1 MAEPGNA
8 NSITHCK
15 TPLTIA
21 QASHTS
27 DNLVSGNERKLGVRQ
42 VAVDHVEIGAA
53 NRACPDFDKHLAGTG
68 TRHLPFNQP
77 ERMTSSLEHHRLHV
91 STSLMPLVFISNW
104 DDPYWA

>member
-1 MAEPGNA
+1 MPEPGNA

-15 TPLTIA
+15 TPVTIA

-53 NRACPDFDKHLAGTG
+53 NRARRDFDKHLAGTG
-68 TRHLPFNQP
+68 TRHPPLNQP
-77 ERMTSSLEHHRLHV
+77 ERMASSLEHHRLHA
-91 STSLMPLVFISNW
+91 STFLMQSAFINNR
-104 DDPYWA
+104 DGPRRD